1 MVKMLDLPDACTM
14 VSTLRCTWNHP
25 GIEKGYSMLRFRNK
39 AWAVLAAALILGA
52 LITVH
57 PARANVTDIA
67 LFRRTCGTVNAFIS
81 YDGFSEGRPAF
92 FAVFAVDLN
101 GDCVF
106 GEAGEPMKYVTV
118 VPGGSTQFVGTTLV
132 FPPVP
137 EGSTIA
143 VTAYEVDS
151 AGVPVSR
158 QIEPVRYTCT
168 HRPAR
173 DKLPASSGIVLPPVA
188 VVAKIN
194 VRAVVVYTEP
204 TVFSAVVGGLG
215 RGAMVTVIAS
225 NQRGDWVEVQTG
237 GQTGWIMWETQA
249 ILFGPYADLP
259 RLANAESFTPTP
271 LPVTAT
277 LGP

>member
-1 MVKMLDLPDACTM
+1 
-14 VSTLRCTWNHP
+14 
-25 GIEKGYSMLRFRNK
+25 MLRFRNK
-39 AWAVLAAALILGA
+39 AWLLLATVLILAALIS
-52 LITVH
+52 VH
-57 PARANVTDIA
+57 PARANVTDLA
-67 LFRRTCGTVNAFIS
+67 LFRRTCGTVNAFIT

-101 GDCVF
+101 GNGVF
-106 GEAGEPMKYVTV
+106 GEAGEPVKYIKV
-118 VPGGSTQFVGTTLV
+118 VPGGSTQLVGATLV

-137 EGSTIA
+137 EGSSIA

-158 QIEPVRYTCT
+158 QVEPVRYTCA
-168 HRPAR
+168 HRPAK
-173 DKLPASSGIVLPPVA
+173 DKLPSNSSIVLPPVA

-194 VRAVVVYTEP
+194 VRAVVVYSQP
-204 TVFSAVVGGLG
+204 TVQSSVVGGLG
-215 RGAMVTVIAS
+215 RGALVTVIAS

-259 RLANAESFTPTP
+259 RLANAESFTATP

-277 LGP
+277 PGP